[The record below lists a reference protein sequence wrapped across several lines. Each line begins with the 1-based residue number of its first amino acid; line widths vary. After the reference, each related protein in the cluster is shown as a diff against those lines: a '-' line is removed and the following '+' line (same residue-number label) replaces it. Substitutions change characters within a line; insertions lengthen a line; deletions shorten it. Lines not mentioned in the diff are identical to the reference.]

1 MSPAEKLSPAK
12 GYNPL
17 KTRAILA
24 KERRLSGRLVFVVA
38 GERRNERAETRDVV
52 PLKTRTMCSST
63 AATPG
68 STR

>member
-52 PLKTRTMCSST
+52 PLKTMTMCSST